1 VEQTVAAIAT
11 AMGEGGIAV
20 VRISGREAVAIADRS
35 FRPRRG
41 APLAGRRSHTL
52 TYGWVVSPE
61 GERIDEALAL
71 VMRGPR
77 SFTGEDVVE
86 LHVHGGTVAVRR
98 VLERVLQAGARLA
111 EPGEFTKRAFLNG
124 RLDLTQA
131 EAVAEVIRAKT
142 DRAMAVA
149 MQHLSGV
156 LGDQVRRIRER
167 LLEVAAHLEAEI
179 DFPELDLETQTLE
192 RVLEGCAWSIE
203 QVDELLRGARQ
214 GRILREGLRVVLV
227 GRPNVGKSSLM
238 NRLLRE
244 NRAIVTPVPG
254 TTRDVIEEW
263 ISLQGVP
270 VVLSDTA
277 GIRETVDLVEQIG
290 VERTLKALQ
299 RADLALVVVDV
310 TSGLLEEDR
319 EVMAKLPPSLPRIGL
334 LNKVDQAGHGADIG
348 ALSAE
353 LSSALEGAAVIPL
366 SATTGDGIGQL
377 EKAII
382 DHAGM
387 TDQEELMVVNA
398 RQSESLRQ
406 AREHLVAAMETARA
420 GLGSDLIS
428 VDVRAAWVTLGE
440 VTGETAADDLLDQI
454 FSRFCIGK

>member
-1 VEQTVAAIAT
+1 MEQTIAAIAT
-11 AMGEGGIAV
+11 AMGEGGVAI
-20 VRISGREAVAIADRS
+20 VRISGTAAVAIADQA

-41 APLAGRRSHTL
+41 APLAARRSHTV
-52 TYGWVVSPE
+52 TYGWAINGQ
-61 GERIDEALAL
+61 GERLDEALAL

-86 LHVHGGTVAVRR
+86 LHVHGGTIAVRR
-98 VLERVLQAGARLA
+98 ALDQVLRAGARLA

-142 DRAMAVA
+142 DRAMNAA

-156 LGDQVRRIRER
+156 LGGEVRAIRDR

-179 DFPELDLETQTLE
+179 DFPELDLETQTLQ
-192 RVLEGCAWSIE
+192 RVREGCEWSLA
-203 QVDELLRGARQ
+203 QVDELLKGAQQ
-214 GRILREGLRVVLV
+214 GRILREGFRVVLA

-244 NRAIVTPVPG
+244 NRAIVTPIPG
-254 TTRDVIEEW
+254 TTRDLIEEW

-277 GIRETVDLVEQIG
+277 GIRETADLVEQIG
-290 VERTLKALQ
+290 VERTLAALD
-299 RADLALVVVDV
+299 RADLALVVVDA
-310 TSGLLEEDR
+310 SAGLDPADLE
-319 EVMAKLPPSLPRIGL
+319 VIAKLPATVARFGV
-334 LNKVDQAGHGADIG
+334 LNKLDKISGEAT
-348 ALSAE
+348 ALTAQLEEALKGTVVAVSAE
-353 LSSALEGAAVIPL
+353 TGEGLDRLEAAI
-366 SATTGDGIGQL
+366 L
-377 EKAII
+377 ER
-382 DHAGM
+382 AGLA
-387 TDQEELMVVNA
+387 DQEAKLVVNA
-398 RQSESLRQ
+398 RQAESLRQ
-406 AREHLVAAMETARA
+406 AREHLVAALETAAA
-420 GLGSDLIS
+420 GFGSDLIS

>member
-1 VEQTVAAIAT
+1 MEQTIAAIAT

-20 VRISGREAVAIADRS
+20 VRISGTRAVAVADQS

-41 APLAGRRSHTL
+41 APLSSRRSHTL
-52 TYGWVVSPE
+52 AYGWVMDES
-61 GERIDEALAL
+61 GEQVDEALAL

-98 VLERVLQAGARLA
+98 VLDQVLRAGAHLA
-111 EPGEFTKRAFLNG
+111 APGEFTKRAFLNG

-142 DRAMAVA
+142 DRAMNAA
-149 MQHLSGV
+149 LQHLSGV
-156 LGDQVRRIRER
+156 LGGQIRAIRER

-179 DFPELDLETQTLE
+179 DFPELDLETQTLQ
-192 RVLEGCAWSIE
+192 RVREGCEWSLG
-203 QVDELLRGARQ
+203 QVDQLLRGAQQ
-214 GRILREGLRVVLV
+214 GRILREGFRVVLA

-244 NRAIVTPVPG
+244 NRAIVTPIPG

-263 ISLQGVP
+263 ISLRGIP

-277 GIRETVDLVEQIG
+277 GIRETADLVEQIG
-290 VERTLKALQ
+290 VERSLTALQ
-299 RADLALVVVDV
+299 RADLALVVTDV
-310 TSGLLEEDR
+310 TAGLTLEDQ
-319 EVMAKLPPSLPRIGL
+319 EVIAKVPPTVARIGV
-334 LNKVDQAGHGADIG
+334 LNKLDRVTGDAGEMGAPLAVSLGGCQVI

-353 LSSALEGAAVIPL
+353 TGEGLDKLEGVIV
-366 SATTGDGIGQL
+366 QM
-377 EKAII
+377 
-382 DHAGM
+382 AGM
-387 TDQEELMVVNA
+387 ADQEEHLVVNA
-398 RQSESLRQ
+398 RQAESLRQ
-406 AREHLVAAMETARA
+406 AREHLAAALETAAA
-420 GLGSDLIS
+420 GFGSDLIS

>member
-1 VEQTVAAIAT
+1 MEQTIAAIAT
-11 AMGEGGIAV
+11 AMGEGGVAI
-20 VRISGREAVAIADRS
+20 VRISGSGAVAVADRS

-41 APLAGRRSHTL
+41 AQLSARGSHTV
-52 TYGWVVSPE
+52 TYGWVVNDQ
-61 GERIDEALAL
+61 GERVDEALAL

-98 VLERVLQAGARLA
+98 ALEQVLRAGARLA

-142 DRAMAVA
+142 DRAMSAA
-149 MQHLSGV
+149 MQNLSGV
-156 LGDQVRRIRER
+156 LGGEVRAIRDR

-192 RVLEGCAWSIE
+192 RVREGCTWSLAR
-203 QVDELLRGARQ
+203 VDGLLQGVHQ
-214 GRILREGLRVVLV
+214 GRILREGFRAVLA

-244 NRAIVTPVPG
+244 NRAIVTPIPG
-254 TTRDVIEEW
+254 TTRDLIEEW
-263 ISLQGVP
+263 ISLRGIP

-277 GIRETVDLVEQIG
+277 GIRETSDLVEQIG
-290 VERTLKALQ
+290 VERTLAALQ
-299 RADLALVVVDV
+299 RADLVLMVIDA
-310 TSGLLEEDR
+310 TTGLTAEDLE
-319 EVMAKLPPSLPRIGL
+319 VIAQLPPAVTRFGL
-334 LNKVDQAGHGADIG
+334 LNKLDRVSGDLTQMQEQLEGALG
-348 ALSAE
+348 GKVLALSAE
-353 LSSALEGAAVIPL
+353 SGQGLDLLE
-366 SATTGDGIGQL
+366 D
-377 EKAII
+377 AIVRT
-382 DHAGM
+382 AGM
-387 TDQEELMVVNA
+387 ADREEHLVVNA
-398 RQSESLRQ
+398 RQAESLRQ
-406 AREHLVAAMETARA
+406 AREHIAAALETAAA
-420 GLGSDLIS
+420 GFGSDLIS